1 MSLSRRTGARFQAN
15 IWPGFVDAMTG
26 LLLVLT
32 FVLSIFMVIQFVLNE
47 TISGQENE
55 LDSLSSEL
63 SALAQALGVA
73 ERRNAELTSNVG
85 DLEATLSS
93 RDTQLDEA
101 QSIITA
107 LTATRD
113 RQAEQLEA
121 ASGRISD
128 FEAQVAALI
137 LERDSAQSR
146 VIDLTQARD
155 DLTAAFAPGIVP
167 TRTASDA
174 GPGAA
179 MRCQ

>member
-47 TISGQENE
+47 TISGQESE
-55 LDSLSSEL
+55 LDNLSTEL

-73 ERRNAELTSNVG
+73 ERRNAELTSNLG

-101 QSIITA
+101 QVDFHRRLVWDDRLHAGAGVATA
-107 LTATRD
+107 
-113 RQAEQLEA
+113 EA
-121 ASGRISD
+121 VDIEGRL
-128 FEAQVAALI
+128 Q
-137 LERDSAQSR
+137 
-146 VIDLTQARD
+146 
-155 DLTAAFAPGIVP
+155 
-167 TRTASDA
+167 
-174 GPGAA
+174 
-179 MRCQ
+179 